1 MKFVLKTE
9 KLFLV
14 IKILTNFIKMVSQKK
29 RNHFYEICVEN
40 RKIIFSC
47 LNINKFH
54 KNGFSKK
61 KKPFL

>member
-29 RNHFYEICVEN
+29 KNHFYEICVEN
-40 RKIIFSC
+40 RKIIFSY
-47 LNINKFH
+47 
-54 KNGFSKK
+54 
-61 KKPFL
+61 

>member
-9 KLFLV
+9 KLILV

-29 RNHFYEICVEN
+29 
-40 RKIIFSC
+40 
-47 LNINKFH
+47 
-54 KNGFSKK
+54 